1 MHSKSGFC
9 LSSYCNGFISGLIWS
24 TWDSKPNW
32 DVGVFDKI
40 RKIRCVI
47 FAILQKIPNTW
58 FNQITL
64 HRRRDCNAFYCI
76 FWKFQLYVG
85 YQNPIACSE
94 FIDAH
99 FWKLIKKFIR
109 DRDYDTK
116 FTFLIERN
124 THSTIAICLR
134 RCITAA
140 VFSWSLANISITAKQ
155 LSVVF
160 VSYRVL
166 LWRVPLNVNASEA
179 TTFATGKFTV
189 TVQAGKEERAKTLNS
204 RHMLGLLL
212 DFGRICVADFI
223 FKWYET
229 IPIRRD
235 TGR

>member
-116 FTFLIERN
+116 FTFLIETVSFYKRQ
-124 THSTIAICLR
+124 AVAECGLFE
-134 RCITAA
+134 AA
-140 VFSWSLANISITAKQ
+140 LFALIDIHGKVIQ
-155 LSVVF
+155 LS
-160 VSYRVL
+160 L
-166 LWRVPLNVNASEA
+166 IHIWR
-179 TTFATGKFTV
+179 
-189 TVQAGKEERAKTLNS
+189 
-204 RHMLGLLL
+204 
-212 DFGRICVADFI
+212 C
-223 FKWYET
+223 
-229 IPIRRD
+229 RR
-235 TGR
+235 